1 MLQTWNAR
9 VAIKFFVGPFP
20 MPMTPNLNP
29 TERLPWYHKYLVS
42 SREVTSTSLC
52 FPKLSYSIVVLLWED
67 ISFLVHPPEP
77 SHHHFVWS
85 SVSQR
90 FYIVNICLASSHQY
104 KNLQNAKMIIILMV
118 IAVWKVTLVIN
129 CFWAPFSKNV
139 NWGSPEALLKL
150 VFNSLALRCISFLI
164 SIQLPAKGSSNLPA
178 APRLIHLL
186 LLFCSVDMF

>member
-1 MLQTWNAR
+1 MSLMSIAANLKCMCSNKILRGT
-9 VAIKFFVGPFP
+9 V
-20 MPMTPNLNP
+20 PNTNDSRNPCFILNP
-29 TERLPWYHKYLVS
+29 TERLPWYHTYLVS
-42 SREVTSTSLC
+42 SREVTSPSLC

-129 CFWAPFSKNV
+129 CF
-139 NWGSPEALLKL
+139 
-150 VFNSLALRCISFLI
+150 
-164 SIQLPAKGSSNLPA
+164 
-178 APRLIHLL
+178 
-186 LLFCSVDMF
+186 